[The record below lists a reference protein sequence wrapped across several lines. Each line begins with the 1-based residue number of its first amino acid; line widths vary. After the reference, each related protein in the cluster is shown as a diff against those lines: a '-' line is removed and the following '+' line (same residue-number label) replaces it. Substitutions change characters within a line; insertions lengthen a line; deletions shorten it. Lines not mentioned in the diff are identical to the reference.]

1 MRALDLA
8 LKLGCGRSPAA
19 SHHAGLLRRFSR
31 SCKRRE
37 ASALVEGV
45 MMADHHPD
53 RRAIGEVSRYP
64 ATALVKLADPDPIDG
79 LAL

>member
-1 MRALDLA
+1 
-8 LKLGCGRSPAA
+8 
-19 SHHAGLLRRFSR
+19 
-31 SCKRRE
+31 
-37 ASALVEGV
+37 